1 MDIPASIVLLFIYST
16 SLYATFTKQA
26 EVYLESIF
34 EFTIPYHWSIFR
46 NGYSSTCSSY
56 ER

>member
-26 EVYLESIF
+26 EIYLESIF
-34 EFTIPYHWSIFR
+34 EFTIPHHWSIFR